1 MSTRKINDLR
11 YEIDVN
17 DILKDYF
24 SILNDSII
32 FISAVVGIFCF
43 KKYRY
48 STAKYF
54 IYFLIGAVFI
64 DVFGKYPEYL
74 RDIEFFNPIY
84 LKIKGTIFIDN
95 YWWYTLF
102 WAVGTALFFSFYY
115 EKALVSQ
122 RFRSVLRI
130 SRLLMLFVLI
140 ANIVYN
146 WKAVV
151 MDYALLVE
159 VTSFIIVMLSALFY
173 FIEILDTN
181 QILQFHKNLNFYI
194 ASIIFIWWL
203 ITTPLIFYDNY
214 FSDSDWPFVLLRY
227 EVLMYANIFMYF
239 GFAVALLYCK
249 PEKSMIMDNN

>member
-1 MSTRKINDLR
+1 MIDFLTRNFSLINDIPL
-11 YEIDVN
+11 
-17 DILKDYF
+17 
-24 SILNDSII
+24 
-32 FISAVVGIFCF
+32 FIAAVVAIISYRKYKDSHVRYFVFFVIYSFLVDFVGGYPTYIRTYEFF
-43 KKYRY
+43 KPFYE
-48 STAKYF
+48 F
-54 IYFLIGAVFI
+54 
-64 DVFGKYPEYL
+64 L
-74 RDIEFFNPIY
+74 RDTPFVRNR
-84 LKIKGTIFIDN
+84 
-95 YWWYTLF
+95 WWYTLF
-102 WAVGTALFFSFYY
+102 WSIGTIGFVSFYF
-115 EKALVSQ
+115 EKILVSQ

-140 ANIVYN
+140 ASIVYN